1 MAYFITT
8 GKQGNWRPINGT
20 SSNLMDNWLTHQP
33 PGRLTE
39 MGKRFT
45 HHNLRRIARR
55 IHFATHP
62 AYVPDMM
69 TMSRP
74 QYLSELEG
82 YVEERTLPSARP
94 ALAPICVSECPSSRP
109 SLKTDVQFSKC
120 REVLSEVLR
129 TGYVLSSQ
137 KTVFVLYFVSFRTL
151 ILSIDHHGVLKR

>member
-20 SSNLMDNWLTHQP
+20 SSNLMDNWLTHQA

-45 HHNLRRIARR
+45 RHSLRRIARR
-55 IHFATHP
+55 IRFATHP
-62 AYVPDMM
+62 AYVPEVM

-82 YVEERTLPSARP
+82 
-94 ALAPICVSECPSSRP
+94 
-109 SLKTDVQFSKC
+109 
-120 REVLSEVLR
+120 
-129 TGYVLSSQ
+129 
-137 KTVFVLYFVSFRTL
+137 
-151 ILSIDHHGVLKR
+151 